1 MKLRF
6 DLDPTP
12 SRVAI
17 IGILMFLEALLMP
30 IYARLQAGSYPTA
43 LELCMYFVAAILIL
57 ITYLLAF
64 FKTGTTEPS
73 TA

>member
-1 MKLRF
+1 
-6 DLDPTP
+6 
-12 SRVAI
+12 
-17 IGILMFLEALLMP
+17 MFLEALLVP

-64 FKTGTTEPS
+64 FKTGTTEP
-73 TA
+73 TIK